1 LKTGDKVEKISL
13 EKEGDDGGRGR
24 EGERR
29 REKERIYNIQPRS
42 IYIIVNY

>member
-1 LKTGDKVEKISL
+1 MTPRKKGTR
-13 EKEGDDGGRGR
+13 EGGGGRGR

-42 IYIIVNY
+42 ICIVVNY